1 MKLYDCFMYFDEDLV
16 LDLRLNTLNSNVDK
30 FIIAEATKDHTGKD
44 KKLNFDINKFSKFK
58 DKINYIIVDD
68 LPINI
73 KSYKKNWPVHHLRDQ
88 HQRNALSKGYENCDS
103 NDLIMISDI
112 DEIPDPNKIKDF
124 KLENKY
130 ACFIQKNFQ
139 SKINLLNVSDK
150 HWMGT
155 KIIQKKNLKSPQ
167 WLRNIKTKK
176 APFWKFYKPKEP
188 QLIYDGG
195 WHFNNCLK
203 SSKDIIK
210 KIKSGAHQ
218 EENNEKYTNL
228 EKIEE
233 KIKNNVDLFERAYK
247 YEKIELDESFPEY
260 ILKNKSKFK
269 PWII

>member
-155 KIIQKKNLKSPQ
+155 K
-167 WLRNIKTKK
+167 
-176 APFWKFYKPKEP
+176 
-188 QLIYDGG
+188 
-195 WHFNNCLK
+195 
-203 SSKDIIK
+203 
-210 KIKSGAHQ
+210 KI
-218 EENNEKYTNL
+218 L
-228 EKIEE
+228 E
-233 KIKNNVDLFERAYK
+233 
-247 YEKIELDESFPEY
+247 
-260 ILKNKSKFK
+260 
-269 PWII
+269 